1 MLYAV
6 EMERERRRQ
15 HMTLIRQ
22 LDNRRKYEEREKK
35 KHQVIDGRDLLGL
48 SSGNFISVCHFAD
61 GSGQIDF
68 TRTEDDR
75 TQT

>member
-1 MLYAV
+1 MAEVQKQKEMMYAV

-35 KHQVIDGRDLLGL
+35 KHQV
-48 SSGNFISVCHFAD
+48 S
-61 GSGQIDF
+61 
-68 TRTEDDR
+68 
-75 TQT
+75 

>member
-1 MLYAV
+1 MAEVQKQKEMMYAV

-35 KHQVIDGRDLLGL
+35 KHQVISIDAL
-48 SSGNFISVCHFAD
+48 SQSNGSFNPLCHFVD
-61 GSGQIDF
+61 GSG
-68 TRTEDDR
+68 
-75 TQT
+75 

>member
-1 MLYAV
+1 MAEVQKQKEMMFAV

-35 KHQVIDGRDLLGL
+35 KHQVKSIGWTSIGHIL
-48 SSGNFISVCHFAD
+48 
-61 GSGQIDF
+61 
-68 TRTEDDR
+68 
-75 TQT
+75 

>member
-1 MLYAV
+1 MYAV

-35 KHQVIDGRDLLGL
+35 KHQVIIGRDLLSL
-48 SSGNFISVCHFAD
+48 SSGNFNSICLFAD
-61 GSGQIDF
+61 GFGQIDC
-68 TRTEDDR
+68 TRTKDDR

>member
-1 MLYAV
+1 MSLKKKKCFHFLRQAYLAEVQKQKEMMYAV

-35 KHQVIDGRDLLGL
+35 KHQVI
-48 SSGNFISVCHFAD
+48 
-61 GSGQIDF
+61 
-68 TRTEDDR
+68 
-75 TQT
+75 

>member
-1 MLYAV
+1 MYAV

-35 KHQVIDGRDLLGL
+35 KHQVGNLLT
-48 SSGNFISVCHFAD
+48 NRKV
-61 GSGQIDF
+61 
-68 TRTEDDR
+68 
-75 TQT
+75 